1 MHVTQLGLLLC
12 CGIKSLPF
20 AFQSLGHTTK
30 IDFSSISSSILIKD
44 RFVSY
49 LVENV
54 HLNFSF
60 KRIRITSSMHN
71 DWFGMYHF
79 SIFFMLYSSSFLFDN
94 NLKNVG
100 QMRASLLIILVGIG
114 MHELKYI
121 QISIELNF

>member
-1 MHVTQLGLLLC
+1 
-12 CGIKSLPF
+12 
-20 AFQSLGHTTK
+20 
-30 IDFSSISSSILIKD
+30 
-44 RFVSY
+44 
-49 LVENV
+49 
-54 HLNFSF
+54 
-60 KRIRITSSMHN
+60 MHN

-79 SIFFMLYSSSFLFDN
+79 SIFFMLYSLSFLFDN